1 MFSVF
6 SGYRDRPCAGIGRP
20 TFPWWGK
27 AGKHADFVP
36 CEHENIVMIVI
47 ENVLLFL
54 LVKITFVNVIFL
66 EYENYRII
74 ILH

>member
-1 MFSVF
+1 
-6 SGYRDRPCAGIGRP
+6 
-20 TFPWWGK
+20 
-27 AGKHADFVP
+27 
-36 CEHENIVMIVI
+36 MIVI

-66 EYENYRII
+66 EYEIYRII